1 METILEKENLILTKS
16 KDFAIQIISFYH
28 SLTEK
33 KEFDI
38 GRQILRSGT
47 SIGANVRESQN
58 AQSTADFISKLSI
71 ALKEADETAYWIE
84 IIQESG
90 IACGEK
96 TSQLYDS
103 CKELIK
109 LLVTIIKK
117 AKENAKK

>member
-1 METILEKENLILTKS
+1 MEKENLILTKS
-16 KDFAIQIISFYH
+16 KDFAIQIIVFYH
-28 SLTEK
+28 FLTEK

-38 GRQILRSGT
+38 GRQILRSG
-47 SIGANVRESQN
+47 IES
-58 AQSTADFISKLSI
+58 
-71 ALKEADETAYWIE
+71 
-84 IIQESG
+84 
-90 IACGEK
+90 GEK

>member
-1 METILEKENLILTKS
+1 MKKENLILTKS
-16 KDFAIQIISFYH
+16 KDFAIQIIVFYH
-28 SLTEK
+28 FLTEK

-90 IACGEK
+90 IAGGEK

-109 LLVTIIKK
+109 LLVSIIKK
-117 AKENAKK
+117 TKENAKK